1 MYTGIYRDLDGENKK
16 LQIMDKGVIEIIHRY
31 ILHLKKSNV
40 DFEKVYLF
48 GSYAKNKQS
57 TYSDIDLAFIF
68 NKQKQL
74 DYFDLQVL
82 MLTLASDIDTRIE
95 PHPMS
100 SEDFTTENP
109 LAYEILN
116 TGKEI
121 RVK

>member
-1 MYTGIYRDLDGENKK
+1 
-16 LQIMDKGVIEIIHRY
+16 MDKGIIKIINSY
-31 ILHLKKSNV
+31 ILHLRKSNLE
-40 DFEKVYLF
+40 FEKVYLF
-48 GSYAKNKQS
+48 GSYAKNKQ
-57 TYSDIDLAFIF
+57 TIDSDIDLAFIF
-68 NKQKQL
+68 DKNNQV

-100 SEDFTTENP
+100 SDEFTPENP
-109 LAYEILN
+109 LAFEILN